1 MAIGCNCDMGLSNTG
16 RPNCLPLQ
24 SVTSKLILVPLQ
36 DNAGAYNRID
46 LQAALPVWA
55 NLINETDESLSLI
68 HI

>member
-36 DNAGAYNRID
+36 DNAGAYNYID
-46 LQAALPVWA
+46 LTVALPNWTGLV
-55 NLINETDESLSLI
+55 NN
-68 HI
+68 